1 MNQTFKRLAGQ
12 YPDLAK
18 FERGVQQRVEEG
30 YFRKGAEILI
40 NRTPGRLDL
49 MGGNDDYTG
58 GLVFETTIREATLVA
73 VQPRRDQTVRF
84 YNPAVKAL
92 GWSVRMDFSLADLM
106 DHGGVKPLETVRT
119 WINADPARAWCAYVL
134 GNLYFLIKKFPEK
147 IKHGFSLYLESDVP
161 LGKGVSSSAALEVA
175 PMKAIAARYGIPVEG
190 VELASW
196 TQWVEIALTQSACG
210 IMDQLAVVMGDEG
223 YFVPMLCQPCQPQ
236 PLVKLPENLR
246 LWGIDSGVR
255 HSVAGLEY
263 ESARAATFMGYRFLC
278 DFEKLEPKLDE
289 SGALPRWVE
298 PKWNGYLANV
308 SPSQFRMHYENRLPE
323 TISGEDFTMIYPIHL
338 DPFTPVRPEV
348 TYPVRAATRYAVE
361 ENWRVHNF
369 FSLLSK
375 PATMIDGN
383 TGFLLGELMYLAHL
397 GYSGCGLGSEATDKL
412 VELVREEKANGLLGA
427 KITGGGAGGTVAILG
442 WNRPDAEKAF
452 KRVLDRYASWSKI
465 VPYVFSG
472 SSPGSDKF
480 GVLRVSFS

>member
-1 MNQTFKRLAGQ
+1 MSEAFERLAGQ
-12 YPDLAK
+12 YPDLEK
-18 FERGVQQRVEEG
+18 FGRGIQQRLGEG
-30 YFRKGAEILI
+30 YFRKGVEILV

-73 VQPRRDQTVRF
+73 VQTREDQTVCF

-92 GWSVRMDFSLADLM
+92 GWSDRIEFSLADLM
-106 DHGGVKPLETVRT
+106 ENGGVKPLEAVRA
-119 WINADPARAWCAYVL
+119 WINADPTRSWCAYVL
-134 GNLYFLIKKFPEK
+134 GNLYFLIKRFPEK
-147 IKHGFSLYLESDVP
+147 IRHGFSLYLESDVP

-175 PMKAIAARYGIPVEG
+175 PMKAIAALYGIPVEG

-236 PLVKLPENLR
+236 PLVRLPENLR

-308 SPSQFRMHYENRLPE
+308 SPSRFRMRYENRLPE
-323 TISGEDFTMIYPIHL
+323 TISGEDFTGIYPVHL

-383 TGFLLGELMYLAHL
+383 TGSLLGELMYLAHL
-397 GYSGCGLGSEATDKL
+397 GYSECGLGSDATDKL
-412 VELVREEKANGLLGA
+412 VELVREEETHGLLGA

-442 WNRPDAEKAF
+442 WNTPEAEKAF
-452 KRVLDRYASWSKI
+452 QRVLDRYASWSNT

-472 SSPGSDKF
+472 SSPGSDQF
-480 GVLRVSFS
+480 GVLKL